1 MRPTQ
6 APLLRARRTGR
17 IIPMSAPAT
26 EIARNYQ
33 AVQQRVA
40 SAAAAVGR
48 DPGSVR
54 LVVVTKGQ
62 PLTVVR
68 AVTAAGAS
76 ILGENYADEAMRKI
90 EALSGGAPV
99 EWHMVGHVQSR
110 RADIVARHFDLVHSL
125 DSVRLATR
133 LDRAADAAARVQP
146 VLLEFNVA
154 GESTKSGWLAV
165 DETRWHELLADV
177 SAILAL
183 PHLRVCGL
191 MAMPPLGNRPD
202 DSRPYFRRLMR
213 VRDYL
218 SSEFQPATFFEVSLG
233 TSFDFEVAV
242 EEGATMVRVGT
253 AIVGPRPAQNG
264 G

>member
-1 MRPTQ
+1 
-6 APLLRARRTGR
+6 
-17 IIPMSAPAT
+17 MSAPAT

-33 AVQQRVA
+33 AVQRQVA
-40 SAAAAVGR
+40 SAAVRVGR

-68 AVTAAGAS
+68 AAMEAGAS
-76 ILGENYADEAMRKI
+76 ILGENYTDEAIRKI
-90 EALSGGAPV
+90 EALGSSTPV
-99 EWHMVGHVQSR
+99 EWHMIGHVQSR
-110 RADIVARHFDLVHSL
+110 KADMVARHFDLVQSL

-133 LDRAADAAARVQP
+133 LDRAAGAAGRVQP

-154 GESTKSGWLAV
+154 AESTKSGWMAV

-177 SAILAL
+177 STILAL
-183 PHLRVCGL
+183 PHLRVCGV
-191 MAMPPLGNRPD
+191 MAMPPLGNTPD
-202 DSRPYFRRLMR
+202 DSRPYFHGLMR
-213 VRDYL
+213 LRDYL
-218 SSEFQPATFFEVSLG
+218 SNEFQPATSFEVSLG